1 MIDTN
6 AVFSQSGL
14 TQKVLDSTK
23 TIQQVETELLAYV
36 EKYTKK
42 GTAVLA
48 GNSIHMDRAFMMR
61 EMPKVLGHLHYRII
75 DVSSFFELGR
85 RHNYELVSKCPKKR
99 NSHTARDDIL
109 ESIAQLKWFREN
121 YLVGPP
127 PSQPVK
133 QQKLEQRNEDGA
145 TDQAKTTE

>member
-1 MIDTN
+1 MLEVLTN
-6 AVFSQSGL
+6 QTGL

-23 TIQQVETELLAYV
+23 TLEQVQSELLDYV
-36 EKYTKK
+36 QKFTNK
-42 GTAVLA
+42 GSAVLA

-61 EMPKVLGHLHYRII
+61 EMPSVLDHLHYRII

-85 RHNYELVSKCPKKR
+85 RHNNELVSKCPRKR

-121 YLVGPP
+121 YLVGALD
-127 PSQPVK
+127 PVK
-133 QQKLEQRNEDGA
+133 QQKIEREPA
-145 TDQAKTTE
+145 SEAEA